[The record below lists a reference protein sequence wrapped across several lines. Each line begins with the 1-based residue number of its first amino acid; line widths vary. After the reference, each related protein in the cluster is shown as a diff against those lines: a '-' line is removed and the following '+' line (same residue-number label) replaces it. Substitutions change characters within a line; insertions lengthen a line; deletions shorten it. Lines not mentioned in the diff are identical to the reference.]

1 MLNVSN
7 RALRTGGEVTALV
20 NAPAERL
27 LRHVRNQ
34 TRWKF
39 EVVTSATVLTAERTV
54 GVMRDSAFVLLATLA
69 ITATK
74 NVKLDSG
81 EITAA
86 KSVTAVK
93 TQLVTMLLE
102 SVNVVQAT
110 LVQDVK
116 WNAHQVAN
124 FDLSAAFSL
133 VQLTDKPN

>member
-1 MLNVSN
+1 M
-7 RALRTGGEVTALV
+7 
-20 NAPAERL
+20 
-27 LRHVRNQ
+27 
-34 TRWKF
+34 
-39 EVVTSATVLTAERTV
+39 LTAERTV